1 MNCTEDKKDLF
12 LFAIDETQSDIKKRI
27 VPIEFLNL
35 KNIPTEDMNLNVQ
48 PVIDQFAQVLAP
60 YGYHIWVSDKYI
72 ENTEK

>member
-60 YGYHIWVSDKYI
+60 YGYHIWLSDKYI
-72 ENTEK
+72 EDTEK